1 MSNRAIARRYA
12 RALSQIGQEQGKLTD
27 FQQELTAI
35 DALVLGNPDLQRL
48 VAFPLIAPAKRAQA
62 FNAILLQAG
71 ASDTIRKFFEV
82 VSLAARL
89 SLLHDIV
96 AAYNDYVDEA
106 LGVVEAQV
114 STAQSLSGAQSQRL
128 AESLGGRT
136 GKTVRFQ
143 WRQDPSLLG
152 GLRVQVGSTV
162 YDASLQGQLRLL
174 KTQLLSA

>member
-12 RALSQIGQEQGKLTD
+12 KALSQIGQEQGKLTD

-62 FNAILLQAG
+62 FNVILLQAG
-71 ASDTIRKFFEV
+71 ASNTIRKFFEV

>member
-12 RALSQIGQEQGKLTD
+12 KALSQIGQEQGKLTE
-27 FQQELTAI
+27 FQQELAAI
-35 DALVLGNPDLQRL
+35 DGLVLGNPDLQRL
-48 VAFPLIAPAKRAQA
+48 VAFPLIAPAKRNQA
-62 FNAILLQAG
+62 FNAILKQAG

-82 VSLAARL
+82 VALAARL
-89 SLLHDIV
+89 SLLHEIV

-106 LGVVEAQV
+106 QGVVEAQV
-114 STAQSLSGAQSQRL
+114 ITAQSLSGTQSQRL

-136 GKTVRFQ
+136 GKSVRIQ
-143 WRQDPSLLG
+143 WKQDPSLLG